1 MKSRAGSRAPAP
13 RAEAHRRMGAILPF
27 EIEAATF
34 VLLEQEWLADRFGTD
49 ERRASAVA
57 ARDLNERADAGVR
70 A

>member
-1 MKSRAGSRAPAP
+1 
-13 RAEAHRRMGAILPF
+13 MGAILPF